1 MTENPRLR
9 LFEGFGIELEYMI
22 VDRDT
27 LDVRPI
33 AQDLL
38 RAAGGEGSEDIEHGD
53 IAWSNEL
60 AAHVIELKTNGP
72 APRLENLAESFQR
85 EVNIINDLLAPMN
98 ACLMPTAAHPWMIPD
113 SETVLFPGE
122 YNVVYTTYDRIFNC
136 KGHGW
141 SNLQSVHINLPFH
154 NDEEFGRLHAAV
166 RLVLPI
172 LPALAASSPILELK
186 RQDSL
191 DSRLE
196 FYKTNSS
203 KVPSL
208 TGHVIPEP
216 VFTEA
221 DYDREIFQQTFRDIA
236 PHDPEGVLREEF
248 LNSRGAIARF
258 SRGAI
263 EIRVLDI
270 QESPA
275 ADIDIC
281 RAVIAV
287 LQALTDQR
295 FLSYEEQKKFSTV
308 ELKEIFDDTVR
319 SAGHAILTAR
329 HVEFIHAL
337 TGERL
342 GNMTAR
348 DLWIK
353 ILEKTALP
361 LLGESTVLRTIL
373 DPQGGSLSE
382 RILRKLGTHDH
393 WPKGEVQSVY
403 RDLCGA
409 LRTGGVYGA
418 VGSE

>member
-1 MTENPRLR
+1 MSNRPRLR

-22 VDRDT
+22 VDRET

-33 AQDLL
+33 AADLL

-72 APRLENLAESFQR
+72 AADLDNLAQGFQR
-85 EVNIINDLLAPMN
+85 EVGIINDLLVPMN
-98 ACLMPTAAHPWMIPD
+98 ARLMPTAAHPWMDPHR
-113 SETVLFPGE
+113 ETMLFPGE

-154 NDEEFGRLHAAV
+154 NDEEFGRLHAAI

-186 RQDSL
+186 RQESL
-191 DSRLE
+191 DARLE
-196 FYKTNSS
+196 FYKTNSQ
-203 KVPSL
+203 KVPSI

-216 VFTEA
+216 VFTEE

-236 PHDPEGVLREEF
+236 PHDPEGILREEF

-270 QESPA
+270 QESPV
-275 ADIDIC
+275 ADIAIC
-281 RAVIAV
+281 RAIVSV
-287 LQALTDQR
+287 LQALTDQC
-295 FLSYEEQKKFSTV
+295 FVSYEAQKKFSTL
-308 ELKEIFDDTVR
+308 ELKDIFDDTVR
-319 SAGHAILTAR
+319 NAGHAVLTAR
-329 HVEFIHAL
+329 HADYIHAL
-337 TGERL
+337 SGERME
-342 GNMTAR
+342 NTSVR
-348 DLWIK
+348 ELWVG
-353 ILEKTALP
+353 ILRKTAP
-361 LLGESTVLRTIL
+361 RLLRESAALRTIL
-373 DPQGGSLSE
+373 DARGGSLSE
-382 RILRKLGTHDH
+382 RILRRLGSHSH
-393 WPKGEVQSVY
+393 WPRHEVSTVYRNLCDALRDGSVY
-403 RDLCGA
+403 DE
-409 LRTGGVYGA
+409 VKD
-418 VGSE
+418 

>member
-1 MTENPRLR
+1 MSERPRLR

-22 VDRDT
+22 VDRET
-27 LDVRPI
+27 LDVKPI

-38 RAAGGEGSEDIEHGD
+38 RAAGGEDSEDVEHGD

-60 AAHVIELKTNGP
+60 AAHVIEFKTNGP
-72 APRLENLAESFQR
+72 ARDLHDLAKSFQR
-85 EVNIINDLLAPMN
+85 EVEIANGLLAPMG
-98 ACLMPTAAHPWMIPD
+98 ACLMPTAAHPWMDPHR
-113 SETVLFPGE
+113 ETMLFPGE
-122 YNVVYTTYDRIFNC
+122 YSIVYSTYDRIFNC

-154 NDEEFGRLHAAV
+154 DDGEFGRLHAAV

-172 LPALAASSPILELK
+172 LPALAASSPVLELK
-186 RQDSL
+186 RQASL

-196 FYKTNSS
+196 FYKTNSRRI
-203 KVPSL
+203 PSI

-221 DYDREIFQQTFRDIA
+221 DYDREIFQRTYHDIA
-236 PHDPEGVLREEF
+236 PHDPEGVLQEEF

-270 QESPA
+270 QESPQ

-287 LQALTDQR
+287 LQALVDER
-295 FLSYEEQKKFSTV
+295 FAGYDAQKEFDTL
-308 ELKEIFDDTVR
+308 ELKEIFDETVR
-319 SAGHAILTAR
+319 NAGHAVLTAR
-329 HVEFIHAL
+329 HGEYVRAL

-342 GNMTAR
+342 GSMTVR
-348 DLWIK
+348 ELWVK
-353 ILEKTALP
+353 ILDKCAP
-361 LLGESTVLRTIL
+361 ALLGESIALRTIL
-373 DPQGGSLSE
+373 DPQCGSLSE
-382 RILRKLGTHDH
+382 RILRRLGSHDR
-393 WPKGEVQSVY
+393 WPKNEVQAVY
-403 RDLCGA
+403 RDLCTA
-409 LRTGGVYGA
+409 LQNNGVYAASGA
-418 VGSE
+418 N